1 MRPTRPFA
9 RTVAAGL
16 AGCATALWAQV
27 DGTEVE
33 LTQAMSA
40 PLAAP
45 APVQP
50 AADHATQTML
60 WHRRGAVGF
69 GVGVEQRGAFA
80 ADQRHA
86 YAADARLGYGAAGP
100 GLQPRGDALLVGVSL
115 ATSERTRLS
124 WQTTAD
130 NGAPL
135 VHRPMKVSLSFQR
148 TDALKE
154 LRRGSL
160 LRMELSGQTTLA
172 LRARGGRLGVALT
185 SRW

>member
-27 DGTEVE
+27 DGAEVE
-33 LTQAMSA
+33 LTQAVSA

-45 APVQP
+45 SGAQP

-69 GVGVEQRGAFA
+69 GLGVEQRGAA
-80 ADQRHA
+80 AGDQRLL
-86 YAADARLGYGAAGP
+86 YGEPRLGYGAGP

-124 WQTTAD
+124 WQTAAD
-130 NGAPL
+130 NGTPL

>member
-16 AGCATALWAQV
+16 AGCAGALWAQV
-27 DGTEVE
+27 DGGAVEV
-33 LTQAMSA
+33 TQAVAA
-40 PLAAP
+40 PLTMTST
-45 APVQP
+45 VQP
-50 AADHATQTML
+50 AADHATQTMV

-69 GVGVEQRGAFA
+69 GVGVEQRS
-80 ADQRHA
+80 A
-86 YAADARLGYGAAGP
+86 YAADSRFAYGGDARLGYAAGP

-115 ATSERTRLS
+115 ATSEHTRLS
-124 WQTTAD
+124 WQTAAD
-130 NGAPL
+130 NGTPL
-135 VHRPMKVSLSFQR
+135 AHRPLRVSLSFQR